1 VVFRVVVVV
10 GIVVVVVVVEAVASV
25 VDEESMIVVVVVGG
39 TLSTVTDVVG
49 FEEPAGTKP
58 TGMYPSSE
66 SNCSSQRMSTD
77 ETIVFW

>member
-10 GIVVVVVVVEAVASV
+10 GIVVVVEAVASV

-39 TLSTVTDVVG
+39 TLCTVTEVVG
-49 FEEPAGTKP
+49 FEDPACTKP

-66 SNCSSQRMSTD
+66 SNCSSQKMSTD